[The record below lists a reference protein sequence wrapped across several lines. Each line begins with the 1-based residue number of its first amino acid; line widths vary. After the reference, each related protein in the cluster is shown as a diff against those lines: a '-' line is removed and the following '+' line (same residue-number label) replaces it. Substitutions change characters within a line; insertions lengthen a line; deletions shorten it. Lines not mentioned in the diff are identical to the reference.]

1 MRPSDSKWK
10 RRSSFKERPQLSM
23 LALSQSPSSWTNL
36 QRCPPF
42 TKKPW
47 LLPLPMLIRL
57 AGLLR
62 GQIGLTQQDLARVSD
77 DLTTSLAQARPRRSV
92 EGEHSGEALNFGP
105 FQPAGDEPC

>member
-1 MRPSDSKWK
+1 MDQLAEM
-10 RRSSFKERPQLSM
+10 SSIYQEALAAAASNAERAR
-23 LALSQSPSSWTNL
+23 LAEWD
-36 QRCPPF
+36 
-42 TKKPW
+42 
-47 LLPLPMLIRL
+47 

-77 DLTTSLAQARPRRSV
+77 DLTTSLAQARPRRSI